1 MIFLRGDRN
10 SQKVQIY
17 DVASENR
24 IQSKNEPRGGFLYTA
39 RGLFFSVNF
48 TAIFQFGGGTTTA
61 PIGRRQTTVQKT
73 KKEQKMG

>member
-1 MIFLRGDRN
+1 L
-10 SQKVQIY
+10 QKVQIH

-48 TAIFQFGGGTTTA
+48 TAIFS
-61 PIGRRQTTVQKT
+61 IWGRHYDRPHWETSDNNTENQKRA
-73 KKEQKMG
+73 KNEGDLMPPNG